1 MAKNRAHGEG
11 HIRKRVDGRWEGI
24 FTAAI
29 DADGKQQ
36 FKNVYGKTRKQVA
49 DKLRELA
56 KQKELYGFVS
66 TKKVSVAEWIEH
78 WITEIMM
85 HSLRKT
91 TYQTYLSLFKTH
103 IKLGF
108 GGILLQK
115 LSSADIQKLY
125 NKLTKEGKRIQVKKQ
140 KKGKDASP
148 PPEPQ
153 GLSPKTIRQVHQIV
167 RGSLNKAVQ
176 DGLIVRNPALSVK
189 LPRLAKNEQPV
200 NAWSEDEIKK
210 LLVDI
215 REDRMRYAY
224 MLELKTGIR
233 RGELLGLK
241 WDSIDWDNQTVNI
254 KQTLVYA
261 NGEIYFSE
269 PKTAK
274 GRRILEVEPE
284 VLADLKRQKAQ
295 QAEERLKAGPLWQ
308 DNNLVFTKE
317 DGAPINPNVF
327 SRRFRRLLDRMGI
340 KDKRFHDLRHT
351 FASLLILAGE
361 DILRVSEFLGHAK
374 PGFTLNTYSH
384 VLPGKKRDTAKKINN
399 IIEGLKSQI

>member
-1 MAKNRAHGEG
+1 
-11 HIRKRVDGRWEGI
+11 VGRI

-153 GLSPKTIRQVHQIV
+153 G
-167 RGSLNKAVQ
+167 
-176 DGLIVRNPALSVK
+176 
-189 LPRLAKNEQPV
+189 
-200 NAWSEDEIKK
+200 
-210 LLVDI
+210 
-215 REDRMRYAY
+215 
-224 MLELKTGIR
+224 
-233 RGELLGLK
+233 
-241 WDSIDWDNQTVNI
+241 
-254 KQTLVYA
+254 
-261 NGEIYFSE
+261 
-269 PKTAK
+269 
-274 GRRILEVEPE
+274 
-284 VLADLKRQKAQ
+284 
-295 QAEERLKAGPLWQ
+295 
-308 DNNLVFTKE
+308 
-317 DGAPINPNVF
+317 
-327 SRRFRRLLDRMGI
+327 FRRRLFVRCIRLSG
-340 KDKRFHDLRHT
+340 
-351 FASLLILAGE
+351 
-361 DILRVSEFLGHAK
+361 K
-374 PGFTLNTYSH
+374 P
-384 VLPGKKRDTAKKINN
+384 
-399 IIEGLKSQI
+399 E